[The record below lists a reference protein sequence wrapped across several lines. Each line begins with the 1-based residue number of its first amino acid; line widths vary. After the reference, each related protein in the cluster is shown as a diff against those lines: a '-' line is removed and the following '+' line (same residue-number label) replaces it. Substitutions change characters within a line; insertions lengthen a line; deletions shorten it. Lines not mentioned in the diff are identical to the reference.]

1 LRFDNPLYTDGIAIN
16 HKLKMSNTFG
26 TLFRITTWGESHGK
40 AIGVVLDGCPAGLEL
55 SEEYIQAELDKR
67 APGQSEV
74 MTQRKEPDKVEI
86 LSGVFGGKTTGTPI
100 SMLICNKDADSSKY
114 EKIKY
119 LLRPGHADF
128 TYQIKYGFRDYRGG
142 GRSSARETAARV
154 AAGAIAKKLLLRYG
168 INVISYVKEIAGIKA
183 KKIDYTEIYKNN
195 VRCPDKNAAKRMEL
209 AILKAK
215 NQGDSVGGICEIIA
229 LDVPAGLGKPLYNKL
244 EADLGSAILG
254 INAVKG
260 IEFGSGFKLARMK
273 ASQSNDEFVVK
284 NNKIVTKTNH
294 HGGIL
299 GGISTGMPILIRA
312 VVKPASSILKKQK
325 TINYKT
331 MRQEMISVEG
341 RHDPATIV
349 RFPPIAEAMTAIVLV
364 DHMLM
369 AGKINPD
376 TIIK

>member
-1 LRFDNPLYTDGIAIN
+1 
-16 HKLKMSNTFG
+16 MSNTFG
-26 TLFRITTWGESHGK
+26 TLFKITTWGESHGK
-40 AIGVVLDGCPAGLEL
+40 AIGVVVDGCPAGLEIN
-55 SEEYIQAELDKR
+55 EEDVQKELDKR

-74 MTQRKEPDKVEI
+74 VTSRMEADKVEM
-86 LSGVFGGKTTGTPI
+86 LSGMFEGRTTGMPI
-100 SMLICNKDADSSKY
+100 SMLIYNKDIDSSKY

-128 TYQIKYGFRDYRGG
+128 TYQMKYGFRDYRGG

-154 AAGAIAKKLLLRYG
+154 AAGAIAKKLLERHG
-168 INVISYVKEIAGIKA
+168 IKIMVYVKEIAGIKA
-183 KKIDYTEIYKNN
+183 KKIDYNEIYKNN
-195 VRCPDKNAAKRMEL
+195 VRCPDKNAARKMEQ

-215 NQGDSVGGICEIIA
+215 NEGDSVGGICEIIA
-229 LDVPAGLGKPLYNKL
+229 LNVPFGLGKPIYNKL

-260 IEFGSGFKLARMK
+260 IEFGSGFELAKMK
-273 ASQSNDEFVVK
+273 GSMSNDEFVVK
-284 NNKIVTKTNH
+284 DNNIATKTNH

-299 GGISTGMPILIRA
+299 GGISTGMPIVMRA

-331 MRQEMISVEG
+331 MKQESISVEG

-349 RFPPIAEAMTAIVLV
+349 RFPPIAEAMTAIVLA

-369 AGKINPD
+369 SGKMNPD
-376 TIIK
+376 KLN

>member
-1 LRFDNPLYTDGIAIN
+1 MRFDNTLCTDGDTI
-16 HKLKMSNTFG
+16 KMSNTFG
-26 TLFRITTWGESHGK
+26 TFFRITTWGESHGK
-40 AIGVVLDGCPAGLEL
+40 AIGVVVDGCPAGLEL
-55 SEEYIQAELDKR
+55 DEEDIQKELDKR

-74 MTQRKEPDKVEI
+74 MSQRKESDKVGI
-86 LSGVFGGKTTGTPI
+86 ISGIFGGKTTGTPI
-100 SMLICNKDADSSKY
+100 SMLIYNKDVDSSKY
-114 EKIKY
+114 EKIKH

-128 TYQIKYGFRDYRGG
+128 TYQIKYKHRDYRGG

-154 AAGAIAKKLLLRYG
+154 AAGAIAKKLLKKYG
-168 INVISYVKEIAGIKA
+168 VEIIAYAKEIAKIKA
-183 KKIDYTEIYKNN
+183 SKVDYKEIYKND
-195 VRCPDKNAAKRMEL
+195 VRCPDKNAAKKMEQ
-209 AILKAK
+209 AIMKAK
-215 NQGDSVGGICEIIA
+215 NEGDSVGGVCEIVA
-229 LDVPAGLGKPLYNKL
+229 FNVPAGLGKPIYNKL

-260 IEFGSGFKLARMK
+260 IEFGTGFELAKMK
-273 ASQSNDEFVVK
+273 GSQSNDEFIVK

-299 GGISTGMPILIRA
+299 GGISTGMPIVIRA
-312 VVKPASSILKKQK
+312 VVKPASSILKKQR

-331 MRQEMISVEG
+331 MKHETISVEG

-349 RFPPIAEAMTAIVLV
+349 RFSPIAEAMTAIVLA

-376 TIIK
+376 TILR

>member
-1 LRFDNPLYTDGIAIN
+1 MT
-16 HKLKMSNTFG
+16 NTFG
-26 TLFRITTWGESHGK
+26 NLFRITTWGESHGK
-40 AIGVVLDGCPAGLEL
+40 AIGVVVDGCPAGLEL
-55 SEEYIQAELDKR
+55 NEEDVQKELDRR

-74 MTQRKEPDKVEI
+74 MSPRKEADKVEI
-86 LSGVFGGKTTGTPI
+86 LSGVFEGKTAGTPI
-100 SMLICNKDADSSKY
+100 SMIICNKDVDSSKY
-114 EKIKY
+114 EKIKH

-128 TYQIKYGFRDYRGG
+128 TYQIKYKHRDYRGG

-154 AAGAIAKKLLLRYG
+154 AAGAIAKKLLAKYN
-168 INVISYVKEIAGIKA
+168 IKIIAYVKEIAGIQSD
-183 KKIDYTEIYKNN
+183 KISYNEINKNN
-195 VRCPDKNAAKRMEL
+195 VRCPDKNAAKKMEL

-215 NQGDSVGGICEIIA
+215 KEGDSVGGICEIIA
-229 LDVPAGLGKPLYNKL
+229 FNVPAGLGKPIYNKL
-244 EADLGSAILG
+244 EADFGSAILG

-260 IEFGSGFKLARMK
+260 IEFGDGFGIARMK
-273 ASQSNDEFVVK
+273 GSASNDEFIIK

-299 GGISTGMPILIRA
+299 GGISTGMPIVIRA

-325 TINYKT
+325 TINYRT
-331 MRQEMISVEG
+331 MKQEIISVEG

-349 RFPPIAEAMTAIVLV
+349 RFPPIAEAMAAIVLA

-376 TIIK
+376 SLSR

>member
-1 LRFDNPLYTDGIAIN
+1 
-16 HKLKMSNTFG
+16 MSNSFG

-40 AIGVVLDGCPAGLEL
+40 AIGVVVDGCPAGLEL
-55 SEEYIQAELDKR
+55 GGEDVQRELDKR

-74 MTQRKEPDKVEI
+74 TSPRKEADKAEI
-86 LSGVFGGKTTGTPI
+86 LSGVFEGKTTGTPI
-100 SMLICNKDADSSKY
+100 SMVICNKDADSSKY
-114 EKIKY
+114 EKIKH

-128 TYQIKYGFRDYRGG
+128 TYQVKYGFRDYRGG

-154 AAGAIAKKLLLRYG
+154 AAGAIAKKLLAKHG
-168 INVISYVKEIAGIKA
+168 ITIIAYVREIAGIKA
-183 KKIDYTEIYKNN
+183 TKIDFKEVYKND
-195 VRCPDKNAAKRMEL
+195 VRCPDRNAAKKMEH

-215 NQGDSVGGICEIIA
+215 NSGDSVGGICEIIA
-229 LDVPAGLGKPLYNKL
+229 LNAPAGLGKPIYNKL
-244 EADLGSAILG
+244 ESDLGSAILG

-260 IEFGSGFKLARMK
+260 VEFGAGFELAKMK
-273 ASQSNDEFVVK
+273 GSRSNDEFIVK
-284 NNKIVTKTNH
+284 NNKITTKTNN

-299 GGISTGMPILIRA
+299 GGISTGMPIVIRA
-312 VVKPASSILKKQK
+312 VVKPASSILKKQH

-331 MRQEMISVEG
+331 MKQETISVEG

-349 RFPPIAEAMTAIVLV
+349 RFPPIAEAMAAIVLA

-376 TIIK
+376 KLIK

>member
-1 LRFDNPLYTDGIAIN
+1 
-16 HKLKMSNTFG
+16 MSNTFG

-40 AIGVVLDGCPAGLEL
+40 AIGVIIDGCPAGLEIN
-55 SEEYIQAELDKR
+55 EEEIQKELDKR

-74 MTQRKEPDKVEI
+74 MSQRKETDTVEI
-86 LSGVFGGKTTGTPI
+86 FSGVFEGKTTGMPI
-100 SMLICNKDADSSKY
+100 SMLIYNKDADSSKY

-154 AAGAIAKKLLLRYG
+154 AAGAIAKKLLRKYD
-168 INVISYVKEIAGIKA
+168 IEIIAYVKEIAGIKA
-183 KKIDYTEIYKNN
+183 NKINYNEIYKNK
-195 VRCPDKNAAKRMEL
+195 VRCPDKNIAKKMEQ

-215 NQGDSVGGICEIIA
+215 NEGDSVGGVCEIVV
-229 LDVPAGLGKPLYNKL
+229 LNVPAGLGKPIYNKL
-244 EADLGSAILG
+244 ESDLGSGILG

-260 IEFGSGFKLARMK
+260 IEFGSGFELARMK
-273 ASQSNDEFVVK
+273 GSQSNDEFIVK
-284 NNKIVTKTNH
+284 NNQIITKTNH

-299 GGISTGMPILIRA
+299 GGISTGMPIVMKV

-325 TINYKT
+325 TMNYKT
-331 MRQEMISVEG
+331 MKQETISVEG

-349 RFPPIAEAMTAIVLV
+349 RFPPIAEAMTAIVLA

-376 TIIK
+376 KL

>member
-1 LRFDNPLYTDGIAIN
+1 MG
-16 HKLKMSNTFG
+16 NTFG

-40 AIGVVLDGCPAGLEL
+40 AIGVIVDGCPAGLEI
-55 SEEYIQAELDKR
+55 SEAEIQNELNKR

-74 MTQRKEPDKVEI
+74 MSPRKESDKVEI
-86 LSGVFGGKTTGTPI
+86 LSGIFHGITTGMPI
-100 SMLICNKDADSSKY
+100 SMIIYNKDVDSSKY

-128 TYQIKYGFRDYRGG
+128 SYKIKYKYRDYRGG

-154 AAGAIAKKLLLRYG
+154 AAGAIAKKLLEKFG
-168 INVISYVKEIAGIKA
+168 IKIIAYVKELADIKA
-183 KKIDYTEIYKNN
+183 NKIDFKEIYRNN
-195 VRCPDKNAAKRMEL
+195 ARCPDKNVAKRMER

-215 NQGDSVGGICEIIA
+215 NEGDSVGGICEIIA
-229 LDVPAGLGKPLYNKL
+229 LNVPAGLGKPIYNKL

-260 IEFGSGFKLARMK
+260 IEFGTGFELARMK
-273 ASQSNDEFVVK
+273 GSLANDEFIVK
-284 NNKIVTKTNH
+284 NNKIITKTNH

-299 GGISTGMPILIRA
+299 GGISTGMPIVMRA
-312 VVKPASSILKKQK
+312 VVKPASSILKKQR

-331 MRQEMISVEG
+331 MKREIISVEG

-349 RFPPIAEAMTAIVLV
+349 RFPPIAEAMTAIVLA
-364 DHMLM
+364 DHMIM

-376 TIIK
+376 TLK

>member
-1 LRFDNPLYTDGIAIN
+1 
-16 HKLKMSNTFG
+16 MSNTYG
-26 TLFRITTWGESHGK
+26 TLFKITTWGESHGK
-40 AIGVVLDGCPAGLEL
+40 AIGVVVDGCPAGLDM
-55 SEEYIQAELDKR
+55 SEEDVQKDLDRR

-74 MTQRKEPDKVEI
+74 MSPRKESDKVEI
-86 LSGVFGGKTTGTPI
+86 FSGIFKGKTTGMPI
-100 SMLICNKDADSSKY
+100 SMMIYNKDADSSKY
-114 EKIKY
+114 EKIKD

-128 TYQIKYGFRDYRGG
+128 SYQVKYKFRDYRGG

-154 AAGAIAKKLLLRYG
+154 AAGAIAKKLLEKCG
-168 INVISYVKEIAGIKA
+168 IKIIAYVKEISGIKSVR
-183 KKIDYTEIYKNN
+183 IDYREIYRNN
-195 VRCPDKNAAKRMEL
+195 VRCPDKIAAKKMEQ

-215 NQGDSVGGICEIIA
+215 NEGDSVGGICEVVVLNA
-229 LDVPAGLGKPLYNKL
+229 PAGLGRPIYSKL
-244 EADLGSAILG
+244 ESDLGSAILG

-260 IEFGSGFKLARMK
+260 VEFGSGFELARMK
-273 ASQSNDEFVVK
+273 GSQSNDEFIVK
-284 NNKIVTKTNH
+284 NSKIITRTNH

-299 GGISTGMPILIRA
+299 GGISTGMPIIVRA

-331 MRQEMISVEG
+331 MRQENISVEG

-349 RFPPIAEAMTAIVLV
+349 RFPPIAEAMTAIVLA

-376 TIIK
+376 SLIK

>member
-1 LRFDNPLYTDGIAIN
+1 
-16 HKLKMSNTFG
+16 MSNTFG
-26 TLFRITTWGESHGK
+26 NLFKITTWGESHGK
-40 AIGVVLDGCPAGLEL
+40 AIGVVLDGCPAGLSI
-55 SEEYIQAELDKR
+55 SEEDIQEELDKR

-74 MTQRKEPDKVEI
+74 MSPRKETDKVEI
-86 LSGVFGGKTTGTPI
+86 LSGVFEGKTTGMPI
-100 SMLICNKDADSSKY
+100 SMIIYNEDVDSSKY

-128 TYQIKYGFRDYRGG
+128 TYQIKYKFRDYRGG

-154 AAGAIAKKLLLRYG
+154 AAGAIAKKLLAIYG
-168 INVISYVKEIAGIKA
+168 ISVIAYVNEIAGIKA
-183 KKIDYTEIYKNN
+183 NKINYAEIYKNN
-195 VRCPDKNAAKRMEL
+195 VRCPDKNAAKKMEQI
-209 AILKAK
+209 ILKAK
-215 NQGDSVGGICEIIA
+215 NEGDSVGGICEIVA
-229 LDVPAGLGKPLYNKL
+229 LSVPAGLGKPIYNKL

-260 IEFGSGFKLARMK
+260 IEFGSGFELARMK
-273 ASQSNDEFVVK
+273 GSFANDEFIVK
-284 NNKIVTKTNH
+284 NKKIVTKTNH

-299 GGISTGMPILIRA
+299 GGISTGMSIVMRA

-331 MRQEMISVEG
+331 MKQEIISVEG

-349 RFPPIAEAMTAIVLV
+349 RFPPIAEAMTAIVIA

-376 TIIK
+376 TLLR

>member
-1 LRFDNPLYTDGIAIN
+1 
-16 HKLKMSNTFG
+16 MNTFG

-55 SEEYIQAELDKR
+55 DESDVQKELDKR

-74 MTQRKEPDKVEI
+74 MSQRKEADKVEI
-86 LSGVFGGKTTGTPI
+86 LSGIFQGKTTGTPI
-100 SMLICNKDADSSKY
+100 SMLICNKDVDSSKY

-119 LLRPGHADF
+119 LLRPGHADY
-128 TYQIKYGFRDYRGG
+128 TYQIKYGIRDYRGG

-154 AAGAIAKKLLLRYG
+154 AAGAVAKKLLKKYG
-168 INVISYVKEIAGIKA
+168 IEIVAYVKEIGGIKSSKVSYA
-183 KKIDYTEIYKNN
+183 EIYKNN
-195 VRCPDKNAAKRMEL
+195 ARCPDKNAAKKMEK

-215 NQGDSVGGICEIIA
+215 NEGDSVGGICEIVA
-229 LDVPAGLGKPLYNKL
+229 MNVPAGLGSPVYSKL
-244 EADLGSAILG
+244 ESDLGSAILG

-260 IEFGSGFKLARMK
+260 VEFGSGFELARMK
-273 ASQSNDEFVVK
+273 GSQSNDEFIVK
-284 NNKIVTKTNH
+284 NNKIATKTNH

-299 GGISTGMPILIRA
+299 GGISTGMPIVMRA

-325 TINYKT
+325 TVNYNT
-331 MRQEMISVEG
+331 MKQESISVEG

-349 RFPPIAEAMTAIVLV
+349 RFPPIAEAMVAIVLA

-376 TIIK
+376 TLM

>member
-1 LRFDNPLYTDGIAIN
+1 
-16 HKLKMSNTFG
+16 MNTFG

-40 AIGVVLDGCPAGLEL
+40 AIGVVVDGCPAGLEID
-55 SEEYIQAELDKR
+55 EEGIQKELDKR

-74 MTQRKEPDKVEI
+74 MSPRKETDNVEI
-86 LSGVFGGKTTGTPI
+86 LSGIFEGRTTGTPI
-100 SMLICNKDADSSKY
+100 SMIIYNKDVDSSKY

-128 TYQIKYGFRDYRGG
+128 TYQVKYGHRDYRGG

-154 AAGAIAKKLLLRYG
+154 AAGAIAKKLLKKYG
-168 INVISYVKEIAGIKA
+168 IEIVAYVGEISGIKA
-183 KKIDYTEIYKNN
+183 TKINYAEIYKNN
-195 VRCPDKNAAKRMEL
+195 VRCPDKNAAKKMEKE
-209 AILKAK
+209 ILKAK
-215 NQGDSVGGICEIIA
+215 NEGDSVGGICEVMA
-229 LDVPAGLGKPLYNKL
+229 LNVPAGLGKPIYNKL
-244 EADLGSAILG
+244 ESDLGSAILG

-260 IEFGSGFKLARMK
+260 IEFGSGFELARMK
-273 ASQSNDEFVVK
+273 GSQSNDEFIVK
-284 NNKIVTKTNH
+284 NRKIATKTNH

-299 GGISTGMPILIRA
+299 GGISTGMPIVMRA

-331 MRQEMISVEG
+331 MKQETISVEG

-349 RFPPIAEAMTAIVLV
+349 RFPPIAEAMVAIVLA

-376 TIIK
+376 SLIG

>member
-1 LRFDNPLYTDGIAIN
+1 
-16 HKLKMSNTFG
+16 MSNTFG
-26 TLFRITTWGESHGK
+26 TLFKITTWGESHGK

-55 SEEYIQAELDKR
+55 SEEDVQKELDKR

-74 MTQRKEPDKVEI
+74 MSPRKEADKVDI
-86 LSGVFGGKTTGTPI
+86 LSGIFEGKTTGMPI
-100 SMLICNKDADSSKY
+100 SMLIYNKDVDSSKY

-128 TYQIKYGFRDYRGG
+128 TYQIKYKHRDYRGG

-154 AAGAIAKKLLLRYG
+154 AAGEKKKKLLKKYG
-168 INVISYVKEIAGIKA
+168 IEIIAYVKEIAGIKA
-183 KKIDYTEIYKNN
+183 NKINYKEIYKNN
-195 VRCPDKNAAKRMEL
+195 IRCPDKNAAKKMEQ

-215 NQGDSVGGICEIIA
+215 NEGDSVGGVCEIVA
-229 LDVPAGLGKPLYNKL
+229 LNVPAGLGKPIYNKL

-260 IEFGSGFKLARMK
+260 VEFGAGFELAKMK
-273 ASQSNDEFVVK
+273 GSQSNDEFIVK
-284 NNKIVTKTNH
+284 NNKIITKTNH

-299 GGISTGMPILIRA
+299 GGISTGMPIIMRA

-331 MRQEMISVEG
+331 MKQEVISVEG

-349 RFPPIAEAMTAIVLV
+349 RFPPIAEAMTAIVLA

-369 AGKINPD
+369 AGKINPN
-376 TIIK
+376 TLLK

>member
-1 LRFDNPLYTDGIAIN
+1 
-16 HKLKMSNTFG
+16 MSNTFG

-40 AIGVVLDGCPAGLEL
+40 AIGVVVDGCPAGLEI
-55 SEEYIQAELDKR
+55 SEEEVQKELDKR

-74 MTQRKEPDKVEI
+74 MSPRKESDKVEI
-86 LSGVFGGKTTGTPI
+86 LSGIFEGKTTGMPI
-100 SMLICNKDADSSKY
+100 SMIIYNKDADSSKY

-128 TYQIKYGFRDYRGG
+128 TYQVKYKHRDYRGG

-154 AAGAIAKKLLLRYG
+154 AAGAIAKKLLKRFG
-168 INVISYVKEIAGIKA
+168 IEIVAYVKEIAGIKSN
-183 KKIDYTEIYKNN
+183 KINYDEIYKNN
-195 VRCPDKNAAKRMEL
+195 VRCPDKNAAKKMEQ

-215 NQGDSVGGICEIIA
+215 NEGDSVGGICEIVA
-229 LDVPAGLGKPLYNKL
+229 LNVPAGLGKPIYNKL
-244 EADLGSAILG
+244 ESDLGSAILG

-260 IEFGSGFKLARMK
+260 IEFGAGFELAKMK
-273 ASQSNDEFVVK
+273 GSQSNDEFTAR
-284 NNKIVTKTNH
+284 NGKIATKTNN

-299 GGISTGMPILIRA
+299 GGISTGMPVVMRA

-325 TINYKT
+325 TINYRT
-331 MRQEMISVEG
+331 MKQETISVEG

-349 RFPPIAEAMTAIVLV
+349 RFPPIGEAMAAIVLA

-376 TIIK
+376 TLLK